1 LKGKKM
7 FANLIVLN
15 GKIYSLDMHMNRQ
28 QGTAV
33 AIADGSIIYV
43 GSDNEV
49 MQYSGENSII
59 IDAKGHTILPGLCDA
74 HCHASFTASSIIAC
88 NLFNVFPGEDD
99 GREDI
104 INEFKTRIRKYMDD
118 NPKATIVRGTGWNL
132 GVFGGNGWQ
141 LPTRQELDD
150 ISLDKP
156 IVLESFC
163 QHNLWVNT
171 KAIELAGITAA
182 TPTPAAGNIPR
193 EANGF
198 PSGLFQEMASM
209 ALIRENIEGYDYTV
223 EQYQDTIR
231 YYQEHLANIYGVTLV
246 GEMLFTQNA
255 REAYKRLAENNE
267 LTIRVRGVYEVA
279 HEDFEQKLAEVIERK
294 GQDNVNE
301 LFEINTIKVFM
312 EGEFAM
318 CEPYENEI
326 INALNLPADYTGSTF
341 WPKADSDKLF
351 TDAMKAGF
359 QLHVHAMGDQAV
371 KQTIGSLGVAQG
383 IYGNEV
389 RSTIAHLMA
398 IKQEDIE
405 AGGKLGIIASCQPR
419 WMVCDTDIEVTAVPY
434 FSKDRAY
441 NFYPNK
447 RLRNAGWIV
456 AYGTDFPV
464 TPPPNP
470 FHEIQCGITRTLF
483 PDAADYEPYKGLV
496 LGPAE
501 NKMIDAVS
509 LDESIQ
515 SLTINGAYQMFLEH
529 ITGSI
534 EIAKSADLVVLD
546 SDLEAVPV
554 DKIYS
559 ISVDKTIF
567 RGKVVYSA
575 T

>member
-1 LKGKKM
+1 M

-15 GKIYSLDMHMNRQ
+15 GKIYSLDMHMNRHH
-28 QGTAV
+28 GTAV
-33 AIADGSIIYV
+33 AISDGNIICV
-43 GSDNEV
+43 GSDSEV
-49 MQYSGENSII
+49 KRFAGENTVV
-59 IDAKGHTILPGLCDA
+59 IDANGHTILPGLCDA

-88 NLFNVFPGEDD
+88 DLFNVFPGESDTRD
-99 GREDI
+99 DI
-104 INEFKTRIRKYMDD
+104 INEFKNRIRKYMDL
-118 NPKATIVRGTGWNL
+118 NPNAEIIRGTGWNL
-132 GVFGGNGWQ
+132 GVFGGNGWK

-150 ISLDKP
+150 ISSDKP

-171 KAIELAGITAA
+171 KAIELAGVTAA

-231 YYQEHLANIYGVTLV
+231 YYQKHLANNFGITLV

-255 REAYKRLAENNE
+255 REAYKKLAVNNE
-267 LTIRVRGVYEVA
+267 LTIRVRGVYEVP
-279 HEDFEQKLAEVIERK
+279 HENFEKNLAEAMLRK

-318 CEPYENEI
+318 CEPYEKEI
-326 INALNLPADYTGSTF
+326 TKTLGLPEDYKGSTF
-341 WPKADSDKLF
+341 WLEQESDKLF
-351 TDAMKAGF
+351 TDALKAGF

-371 KQTIGSLGVAQG
+371 KQTIDSLSVAQS
-383 IYGNEV
+383 IYGNKV

-398 IKQEDIE
+398 VKQEDIE

-419 WMVCDTDIEVTAVPY
+419 WMVCDTDIEAAAVPY
-434 FSKDRAY
+434 FSKDRTY
-441 NFYPNK
+441 DFYPNK

-470 FHEIQCGITRTLF
+470 FHEISCGITRTLF

-496 LGPAE
+496 LGPDD
-501 NKMIDAVS
+501 NKLIDSVS

-515 SLTINGAYQMFLEH
+515 SLTINGAYQMFLENV
-529 ITGSI
+529 TGSI
-534 EIAKSADLVVLD
+534 EVGKSADLVILD
-546 SDLEAVPV
+546 CDIEDVPI

-567 RGKVVYSA
+567 RGKEVYS
-575 T
+575 TT

>member
-1 LKGKKM
+1 M

-15 GKIYSLDMHMNRQ
+15 GKIYSFDMHMKQ
-28 QGTAV
+28 HHGTAV
-33 AIADGSIIYV
+33 AITNGVITHV
-43 GSDNEV
+43 GSDTEV
-49 MQYSGENSII
+49 EQFVGDNTIV

-88 NLFNVFPGEDD
+88 DLFNVFPGENDRRD
-99 GREDI
+99 DI
-104 INEFKTRIRKYMDD
+104 INEFKTRIRKYVTD
-118 NPKATIVRGTGWNL
+118 NPEAKIIRGTGWNL
-132 GVFGGNGWQ
+132 GVFLGNGWQ
-141 LPTRQELDD
+141 LPTRLELDE

-182 TPTPAAGNIPR
+182 TPTPATGNIPR
-193 EANGF
+193 EDSGF
-198 PSGLFQEMASM
+198 PSGLFQEMAAM
-209 ALIRENIEGYDYTV
+209 ALIRENIAGYDYTV

-231 YYQEHLANIYGVTLV
+231 YYQEHLANKYGVTLV

-255 REAYKRLAENNE
+255 REAYKRLAQNNE

-279 HEDFEQKLAEVIERK
+279 HEEFEKQLAEAVSRK
-294 GQDNVNE
+294 GRDNVNE

-318 CEPYENEI
+318 CEPYEKDI
-326 INALNLPADYTGSTF
+326 LVSLDLPNDYSGSTF

-371 KQTIGSLGVAQG
+371 KQTIASLGVAQG
-383 IYGNEV
+383 IYGNDV

-405 AGGKLGIIASCQPR
+405 AGGKLKIIASCQPR
-419 WMVCDTDIEVTAVPY
+419 WMVCDTDIEAMAVPY
-434 FSKDRAY
+434 FSKERAY

-447 RLRNAGWIV
+447 RLRNDGWVV

-470 FHEIQCGITRTLF
+470 FHEIQCGITRKLF
-483 PDAADYEPYKGLV
+483 PDAADFEAYKGLV

-501 NKMIDAVS
+501 NKLIDAVS

-515 SLTINGAYQMFLEH
+515 SLTINGAYQMFLENV
-529 ITGSI
+529 TGSI
-534 EIAKSADLVVLD
+534 EVGKSADLVILD
-546 SDLEAVPV
+546 CDLEAVSV
-554 DKIYS
+554 DEIYS

-567 RGKVVYSA
+567 RGKVVYLA
-575 T
+575 P